1 MKKLFALAIVA
12 GMVAFV
18 ACGPSKKDI
27 EAKEKAKQD
36 SVNAAER
43 ARREAD
49 SLANVERER
58 RHLDSLRQDSMAK
71 ADKKPLIKGFLKK
84 CFNFLILYYLNTIL
98 NGLV

>member
-27 EAKEKAKQD
+27 EAKEKARQD
-36 SVNAAER
+36 SINAAER

-49 SLANVERER
+49 SLANVDRER
-58 RHLDSLRQDSMAK
+58 RRLDSLRQDSMAK
-71 ADKKPLIKGFLKK
+71 ADKKKPQQPQQPKKSIQQIKQEIKK
-84 CFNFLILYYLNTIL
+84 
-98 NGLV
+98 GRG

>member
-58 RHLDSLRQDSMAK
+58 RHLDSLRQDQDSMAK
-71 ADKKPLIKGFLKK
+71 ADKKKPQQPQPQQKKSVQQIKQEIKK
-84 CFNFLILYYLNTIL
+84 
-98 NGLV
+98 GRG

>member
-18 ACGPSKKDI
+18 ACGPSKKEI

-71 ADKKPLIKGFLKK
+71 ADKKKPQQPQPQPQQKKSVQQIKQEIKK
-84 CFNFLILYYLNTIL
+84 
-98 NGLV
+98 GRG

>member
-27 EAKEKAKQD
+27 EAKEKARQD
-36 SVNAAER
+36 SINAAER

-49 SLANVERER
+49 SLANVDRER
-58 RHLDSLRQDSMAK
+58 RRLDSLRQDSMAK
-71 ADKKPLIKGFLKK
+71 ADKKKPQQPQQPKKSVQQIKQEIKK
-84 CFNFLILYYLNTIL
+84 
-98 NGLV
+98 GRG